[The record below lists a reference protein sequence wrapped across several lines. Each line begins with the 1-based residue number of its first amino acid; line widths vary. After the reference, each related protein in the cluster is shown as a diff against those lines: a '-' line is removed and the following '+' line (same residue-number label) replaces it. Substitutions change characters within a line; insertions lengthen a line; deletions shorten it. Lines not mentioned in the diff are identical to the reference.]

1 MSSPE
6 GNTAAAVAAAAAGT
20 APGGGVGDAPPAGGS
35 KRFFCREWAFAKLAH
50 SLEQHQRA
58 SAGGKGAGSGGTVIV
73 GGPGTGK
80 TALCRELVWPRAG
93 PSGRQQRA
101 LRRRLLA
108 FHFCQAAD
116 EATLAPA
123 NFVRALVAQLLARSQ
138 PPPPAPADAATSP
151 SSPHL
156 PKAFG
161 ATADG
166 YAEKV
171 RTDPEIVAALR
182 PESVERDPDE
192 ALKRA
197 VLFPLLE
204 LEPPRHALFLLV
216 DSIDEAQTSSAGG
229 SSLASGGGGG
239 SNSSSA
245 RRGSAGGGP
254 SRTVAELLAAT
265 HHLFPHWLALVC
277 TARRHSRAVARLF
290 AGFRRIAL
298 DDLRKSQVVRDVQQ
312 YILAR
317 LDQEDALRQHISR
330 DTAEMLNQLHIKSNG
345 CFLYLEKVLD
355 GVAENFIV
363 LREVREIPGTLN
375 GLYLWL
381 CQRLFSRKQFAKVQ
395 PLLNAM
401 LAARRPLSHDALF
414 RCVRVHN
421 CQITREDFARRLHL
435 LRRVLAQGG
444 SSGNP
449 PQLFHHSF
457 AEWLL
462 DVKHCTQKYLCS
474 AAAGHGML
482 AVSLSQFGRQ
492 LPVEEVP
499 SLAMHMV
506 RSQWPPPQPQPA
518 QGQAL
523 PAGLDPH
530 TVLVLWLIDSGA
542 PVEDCLLEVDDG
554 DYTTANAWRTLPL
567 PKDNRVLRL
576 LADAGARVP
585 TEEQV
590 HSDAAL
596 STALDIST
604 LAIIDSTEDVALSS
618 QISVDGNASPL
629 RPISPVDPLLELLG
643 ADGDVN
649 RADSGGRTLLHALAA
664 EGDAALLALAAARP
678 GACLEATDRHGQTPL
693 NLAARHGHA
702 AVVAALLAA
711 GARADHA
718 DCDGWTALR
727 AAAWGGHTQVVEA
740 LLAHGAAV
748 DCADSD
754 QRTALRAAAW
764 GGHEDIVLA
773 LLRHGADVNR
783 TDDEG
788 RTALIA
794 AAYMGH
800 SEIVEHLLD
809 FGAEINH
816 EDADG
821 RTALSVAA
829 LCVPANEGY
838 VKVVNILLER
848 GAAVDHQD
856 KDGMTP
862 LLVAAFEGHRDVCEL
877 LLEYEADVD
886 HADRA
891 GRTPL
896 WAASSMGHSSVV
908 ELLLFWGCYVDSIDP
923 EGRTVLSVAA
933 AQGGTDVVRQ
943 LLDRGL
949 DEQHRDN
956 SGWTPLHYAAFEGHK
971 DVCEALLEA
980 GARVDEAD
988 NDGKGPLLLA
998 AQEGHSL
1005 LVEMLLSEH
1014 AAPPDQRAHDGKTA
1028 LRLAAVEGHSD
1039 VVISLLAHG
1048 ADVNVLDADGR
1059 STLYVLALENRLA
1072 MARLLLEEG
1081 NADVETRD
1089 SEGRTPL
1096 HVSAWQGHAEMVALL
1111 LTVGGADVDATDNE
1125 NRTAL
1130 HSASWQG
1137 HAAIVQLLL
1146 EHGARPD
1153 HTCNQGATALGI
1165 AAQEGHEGCVRAL
1178 LEHGADP
1185 NHSDRCGRNAL
1196 RVAAKSGHE
1205 GVVRL
1210 LEEFSLSHRTSQAR
1224 STSGGGSSSATS
1236 LTSGST
1242 AETKPSS
1249 AVLCPPGPGPCRS
1262 CSPVESPDSGK
1273 RRSFV
1278 SLGNN
1283 SSNSKSSSNFTG
1295 STKSSQRSQEP
1306 GTAGGTSTASTA
1318 LGAPSTPM
1326 QHPQHQA
1333 VLSFTQQLQQC
1344 SRGTRTRPLSRLL
1357 SPLQSEPQSP
1367 IYASPPH
1374 SPLSDVA
1381 VPSSPLALNPAALA
1395 PQHQQLPLQQQQ
1407 TGLHKGGLLTTTAS
1421 LMADSHFARDTHMR
1435 IILGNSSST
1444 EGRGPPGLLS
1454 PQVASECTN
1463 SKFGGGTASPMADS
1477 QSDTHMR
1484 IILGKSSS
1492 TEGRGPPGLLS
1503 PQVASECTNSKFGGG
1518 NASLMADPH
1527 FARDTHM
1534 RIILGNSASAVG
1546 RGPPGLLSSQGAS
1559 EYTNANSGGGGL
1571 LKPRR
1576 NGIVTNPALRIVAG
1590 VKNGLDAAAGRK
1602 HTTAASRLQQ
1612 PKNNGFQWRK
1622 ETPL

>member
-1407 TGLHKGGLLTTTAS
+1407 TGLHKGGLLTT
-1421 LMADSHFARDTHMR
+1421 
-1435 IILGNSSST
+1435 
-1444 EGRGPPGLLS
+1444 
-1454 PQVASECTN
+1454 
-1463 SKFGGGTASPMADS
+1463 
-1477 QSDTHMR
+1477 
-1484 IILGKSSS
+1484 
-1492 TEGRGPPGLLS
+1492 
-1503 PQVASECTNSKFGGG
+1503 